1 MLYFAADGGGTKL
14 QMLAFD
20 EQLHL
25 LGHLRGPA
33 VTTGYIPPDIVRRD
47 VHDTIQRLIDML
59 PRPLPLTE
67 DGRLI
72 VDCLYESGVGFGPDR
87 VLPEMAELRRTV
99 FISEPPCGL
108 LAGIAEE
115 TGILTLSGTGSDE
128 FWIENGVTKIVA
140 GAYGPILGDEGSGY
154 DLGRRTLLAAVRADD
169 GRGPATMLRD
179 MVFREYGLKE
189 KMFELVNIVHG
200 SPDTRKEV
208 ARATYLLGQAARDGD
223 AVARQILTDGGTLLA
238 EDTTAVL
245 RRMGADRDCS
255 VPVTVSGG
263 AWKIHP
269 LLWHSYRARL
279 LADYPKLQVRAPAF
293 DPVMAGVIRHVLDT
307 VGAVTP
313 ETMTQLKAEFT
324 PCVLAG
330 YFEEENRKSGGTP

>member
-20 EQLHL
+20 EHLHL

-33 VTTGYIPPDIVRRD
+33 VTTGYIPPELVRQGVRD
-47 VHDTIQRLIDML
+47 TVRRLIDQL
-59 PRPLPLTE
+59 PRPLPLAE

-72 VDCLYESGVGFGPDR
+72 VDALYESGVGFGPGN
-87 VLPEMAELRRTV
+87 VLPEVAEVRRV
-99 FISEPPCGL
+99 VSIPEALCGL
-108 LAGIAEE
+108 MAGTGKE
-115 TGILTLSGTGSDE
+115 TGILTLAGTGSDE

-169 GRGPATMLRD
+169 GRGPGTVLRD

-189 KMFELVNIVHG
+189 RMFELVGIVHG

-208 ARATYLLGQAARDGD
+208 ARATYLLGRAARDGD
-223 AVARQILTDGGTLLA
+223 AVARKILTDGGTLLA

-245 RRMGADRDCS
+245 RRMGADRMCS

-269 LLWHSYRARL
+269 LLWQSYRTRL
-279 LADYPKLQVRAPAF
+279 LAEYPQLHVTAPAF
-293 DPVMAGVIRHVLDT
+293 DPVMAGVIRYVLDT
-307 VGAVTP
+307 AGTVTS
-313 ETMTQLKAEFT
+313 EIMAQLKAEFT

-330 YFEEENRKSGGTP
+330 YFAE